1 MDLDRDRGLVNQ
13 TLQVN
18 CNISHAGIIKS
29 GRGVSMLEP
38 YALPSAWFSAL
49 GRWR

>member
-1 MDLDRDRGLVNQ
+1 MDLDRGPVNQ

-29 GRGVSMLEP
+29 GTGVSMLEP
-38 YALPSAWFSAL
+38 YVLPSAWFSAL
-49 GRWR
+49 GGWR